1 MILSKVTLTDFR
13 GYASV
18 EADLGGSL
26 TVLTGDNAQGKTNFL
41 RAVELLGLGEAR
53 EYSGGPLVRFG
64 AEEALVEGE
73 SEGEG
78 VHERLAIS
86 VSKGRG
92 GAKLALNGKRVQRP
106 RWVGH
111 LPVLFTGPEDR
122 DQVTGPPSARRALL
136 DELLEQCEPA
146 YLRALKEYRRAL
158 RQRNH
163 SLENPEATDAEVEIW
178 EEPMAEHGGILVHHR
193 LRVLSALSPRAGA
206 WYRQLA
212 GEAGELG
219 LAYRGT
225 VVAPDAASVPVCAGA
240 LRDAWAANRERDKAM
255 GTTSVGPHR
264 DEVDISLGGRALKG
278 TGSSG
283 EIWTAVLSLSLAS
296 AEYLGERL
304 GHLPL
309 LLLDDVLTW
318 LDPARAARVLAVLSG
333 MPQAILTTTRL
344 PDGVPARTVYEVSGH
359 TITHAGS
366 GDSASGKGETWG
378 KNPSPSARC

>member
-1 MILSKVTLTDFR
+1 MILSRVKLTDFR
-13 GYASV
+13 GYTSV
-18 EADLGGSL
+18 DVELGGSL

-73 SEGEG
+73 ADGDG
-78 VHERLAIS
+78 VHERLVIS
-86 VSKGRG
+86 VSSGRG

-122 DQVTGPPSARRALL
+122 DQVMGPPSARRALL
-136 DELLEQCEPA
+136 DELLEQCEPS
-146 YLRALKEYRRAL
+146 YLHALREYRRAL
-158 RQRNH
+158 RQRNRA
-163 SLENPEATDAEVEIW
+163 LENPEAGAAEVEIW

-193 LRVLSALSPRAGA
+193 LRVLSALSPRADA

-212 GEAGELG
+212 GAVSELG

-225 VVAPDAASVPVCAGA
+225 VVAPDAASPAMCASA
-240 LRDAWAANRERDKAM
+240 LAASWADNRTRDKVM

-264 DEVDISLGGRALKG
+264 DEIDISLGGRALKG

-283 EIWTAVLSLSLAS
+283 EIWTAVMSLSLAS

-318 LDPARAARVLAVLSG
+318 LDPARAARLLAVLAG

-344 PDGVPARTVYEVSGH
+344 PDGVPARTVFEVAAH
-359 TITHAGS
+359 TIHRAGS
-366 GDSASGKGETWG
+366 VDAAGKGETWG
-378 KNPSPSARC
+378 KTPNQSARC